1 MSYVGK
7 LTLYKAL
14 FFSQK
19 DDFAGTEAEDYWK
32 AVDINWENKITATIT
47 KYVQVSLYT
56 QLLYDKQISKKGRFK
71 ETLSLG
77 LTYKL
82 L

>member
-1 MSYVGK
+1 MFWPS
-7 LTLYKAL
+7 
-14 FFSQK
+14 
-19 DDFAGTEAEDYWK
+19 
-32 AVDINWENKITATIT
+32 VDINWENIFSASVT
-47 KYVQVSLYT
+47 KYVVVNLYT
-56 QLLYDKQISKKGRFK
+56 QWLYDKQIDKRGRFK